1 MTTEFELN
9 RNEIIRGAYETCR
22 VGIDGEELTAEQMQ
36 KGARMLNTVIKYW
49 QAQGFHLWKLG
60 EGWLFPKI
68 GQAVYKLGNG
78 GDMAGIDMKENEAF
92 YPILQ
97 GNNPIIL
104 DSAKPIPSVGDVIA
118 AVTAS
123 NTLFV
128 STVTAVNTSLTTPT
142 LKEITTA
149 DAIPEG
155 ISQYAKVWFG
165 AKISRP
171 SKILQA
177 RRYIVGGS
185 EIEMVYLENAEYF
198 KLPQKE
204 QQGTPTSWTYVP
216 TLGLGTFYLWNTP
229 ALNNIIVKFTFEQA
243 FDITENSSDI
253 PDIAPEWILP
263 LQLELA
269 YQLSDYCGLDL
280 NERGW
285 LKSKA
290 QDALNEAR
298 SFDQEIGGFQIT
310 PAYRG

>member
-78 GDMAGIDMKENEAF
+78 GDMAMMNANQNVVMFPAYAGYNS
-92 YPILQ
+92 LV
-97 GNNPIIL
+97 L
-104 DSAKPIPSVGDVIA
+104 DSNRIMPEVGDIITVN
-118 AVTAS
+118 TGS
-123 NTLFV
+123 NTVFV
-128 STVTAVNTSLTTPT
+128 STVTAINDNAVTLADILPHCVFCNT
-142 LKEITTA
+142 
-149 DAIPEG
+149 
-155 ISQYAKVWFG
+155 KVYFG
-165 AKISRP
+165 KALNRP

-290 QDALNEAR
+290 FDAVNEAR